1 MIITI
6 LLITFLEG
14 RKHDAGMLRDSHMPD
29 DLELHAY
36 SPTGQVMCVY
46 GDRAYPLRAHL
57 QAPFR
62 AGARALTPAMELYNK
77 NMSKVRTSVE
87 WIYGHVTNSFKS
99 LDYKNNLKIGL
110 GTVAIIRNALTCMY
124 GNQTSAFFAVEP
136 PSIHEYFS

>member
-6 LLITFLEG
+6 LLITFLDG
-14 RKHDAGMLRDSHMPD
+14 GKHDAGMLRDSHMLD

-36 SPTGQVMCVY
+36 SLTGQVMCVY

-62 AGARALTPAMELYNK
+62 AGARALIPAMELYNK

-87 WIYGHVTNSFKS
+87 WIF
-99 LDYKNNLKIGL
+99 
-110 GTVAIIRNALTCMY
+110 
-124 GNQTSAFFAVEP
+124 
-136 PSIHEYFS
+136 